1 MSPTPSIFL
10 AYGDTS
16 AWEIVVWLIAGIVG
30 ILGQIATN
38 KKRKELQARQAK
50 SAPSTPA
57 PAAQSGGGESPTPNE
72 LAEIFKRL
80 GGDIPGT
87 PPPVPRPS
95 PPPVPVP
102 APQVAQK
109 AAPRPPLRQ
118 PAAAVVAPALA
129 RRLAQAKREAE
140 AAARQAETER
150 RAEAFAANAII
161 PGVQSRAGEHRAFDT
176 ATRHTGTILP
186 RLYAMSMR
194 LSPWPILPIPGFGP
208 PQQVGVPLRSKLH
221 SRRDVRD
228 ALVAQVFLQPAKGL
242 AGR

>member
-1 MSPTPSIFL
+1 MPSAPSIFL

-30 ILGQIATN
+30 IIGQIATN
-38 KKRKELQARQAK
+38 KKRKELQARQAT
-50 SAPSTPA
+50 SAPATPA
-57 PAAQSGGGESPTPNE
+57 PAAPSGGGESPTPDE

-80 GGDIPGT
+80 GGNIPGT
-87 PPPVPRPS
+87 PRPAPRP
-95 PPPVPVP
+95 PPAPVPVSVPQP
-102 APQVAQK
+102 ARK

-140 AAARQAETER
+140 AAARQAETAR
-150 RAEAFAANAII
+150 RAEEFAANAII

-221 SRRDVRD
+221 SRREVRD

>member
-1 MSPTPSIFL
+1 MPLWPSIFL

-30 ILGQIATN
+30 IIGQIATN
-38 KKRKELQARQAK
+38 KKRKELQARQAT
-50 SAPSTPA
+50 SAPATPA
-57 PAAQSGGGESPTPNE
+57 PAAPSGGGESPTPDE

-80 GGDIPGT
+80 GGNIPGT
-87 PPPVPRPS
+87 PRPAPRP
-95 PPPVPVP
+95 PP
-102 APQVAQK
+102 APVSGPQPARK
-109 AAPRPPLRQ
+109 AAPRPPLRP

-140 AAARQAETER
+140 AAARQAETAR
-150 RAEAFAANAII
+150 RAEEFAANAII

-176 ATRHTGTILP
+176 ATRHTGTVLP

-221 SRRDVRD
+221 SRREVRD
-228 ALVAQVFLQPAKGL
+228 ALIAQVFLQPAKGL
-242 AGR
+242 GGR

>member
-1 MSPTPSIFL
+1 MPLGPSIFL
-10 AYGDTS
+10 AYGDS
-16 AWEIVVWLIAGIVG
+16 SIVDVVVWLVAGAIWLV
-30 ILGQIATN
+30 LQIHAA
-38 KKRKELQARQAK
+38 KKKMDRKT
-50 SAPSTPA
+50 PSPPPSA
-57 PAAQSGGGESPTPNE
+57 PAARPGGGESPTPGE

-87 PPPVPRPS
+87 PPP
-95 PPPVPVP
+95 
-102 APQVAQK
+102 
-109 AAPRPPLRQ
+109 APRPPPVTMPQVARKAPRPPHRQ

-150 RAEAFAANAII
+150 RAEEFAARAII

-194 LSPWPILPIPGFGP
+194 LAPWPILPIPGFGP
-208 PQQVGVPLRSKLH
+208 PQQVGVPLRAKLH
-221 SRRDVRD
+221 TRREVRN
-228 ALVAQVFLQPAKGL
+228 ALVAQAFLQPAKGL
-242 AGR
+242 ADH